1 MTPKPEENSD
11 LTEEELE
18 WQNARANKKYVE
30 AQTYLV
36 RKVPVL
42 GIPLLEKLP
51 PAITN
56 EVQAM
61 ATDGTCI
68 MYNPEWVLKQP

>member
-51 PAITN
+51 PAISYEAVSDTHLTLPTIYS
-56 EVQAM
+56 V
-61 ATDGTCI
+61 
-68 MYNPEWVLKQP
+68 